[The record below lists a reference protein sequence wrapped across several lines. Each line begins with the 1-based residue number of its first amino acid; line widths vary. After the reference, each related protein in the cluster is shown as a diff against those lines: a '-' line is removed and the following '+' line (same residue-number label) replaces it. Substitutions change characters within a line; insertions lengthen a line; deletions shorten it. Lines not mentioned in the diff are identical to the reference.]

1 MLEWWQWLLILLL
14 IGLIA
19 AWVIIRK
26 KQSNG

>member
-1 MLEWWQWLLILLL
+1 MSFEWYQWVGILVL

-26 KQSNG
+26 KQQ